1 MQNKWKQHLVL
12 LICLC
17 FIFISLFSVIY
28 IAVEADH
35 DCTEEHCFICVCIHS
50 AEQIIK
56 QLGTGIIA
64 SAFIVP
70 LLIMILTALIFK
82 LPVLLYA
89 TPVSQ
94 KIRMDN

>member
-1 MQNKWKQHLVL
+1 MQNKWKNHVALV
-12 LICLC
+12 ISLC
-17 FIFISLFSVIY
+17 FILVSLFSMTY

-56 QLGTGIIA
+56 QLGTGMM
-64 SAFIVP
+64 SFSTIVP
-70 LLIMILTALIFK
+70 LLIIVLTALIFI
-82 LPVLLYA
+82 LPALPYT

-94 KIRMDN
+94 KIRMNN